1 MGREV
6 KAVALERCV
15 ELKNKDFYF
24 FLSLA
29 KDEKETKKT
38 KKRTRRYREAPTR
51 IKMNDNRQR
60 INRGA
65 EIIRKNGLIKI
76 DWKRA

>member
-29 KDEKETKKT
+29 LVQRT